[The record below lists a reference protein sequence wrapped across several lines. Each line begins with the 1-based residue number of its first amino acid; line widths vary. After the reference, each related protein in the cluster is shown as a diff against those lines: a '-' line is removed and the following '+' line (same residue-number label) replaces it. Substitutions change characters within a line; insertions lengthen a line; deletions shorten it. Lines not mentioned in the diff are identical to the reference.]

1 MLRFYL
7 NSVCLNLNLSDTL
20 LNIYRDIN
28 FDSCTLCVC
37 NNNNIYGLDNS
48 IYILNDV
55 FDTMN
60 EMVVRQPHKPAE
72 NGPNQPQNPHQI
84 TPNQSLMINHHANM
98 TNTVCTCGFSSVV
111 NRSILAKSSMSINLN
126 LLLKLVDKLNLPKH
140 DKDLIVP
147 YYNLVSFLNSKVNKS
162 KRDEQVFILNST
174 NCSGLFLEDY
184 NEILN
189 ISQPHYLI
197 NSICSVISNNKPV
210 SSSQIANKIISNVV
224 TSKFLKSVLVRENYA
239 WKKSFTFRP
248 QAKKSSTKPAS
259 VAQSA
264 NTSLNQ
270 QSPNK
275 KLTKKQLRAQELKEK
290 DLKSGGKKPQENK
303 KAAANKKLELNL
315 IDEKLKSKRNGEYE
329 LVPENSGPS
338 ANILDMFDQKYS
350 CPFLSVHESFDI
362 FYSSGK
368 QFDFDDNYSKDYDQ
382 LYSYDDDETEYLEKS
397 GKKQKLN
404 NKKYYKHFKLSSLN
418 QFDEN
423 NVCKN
428 VVKRLYLKSKASI
441 NEQNQAEENSQKLKN
456 STFNQSTLHSWVY
469 SKKDLKSNLEL
480 TKSLKLIQP
489 LLEETVQKKYTTSR
503 MWESFQGPLTWQH
516 FCRLAFRDSGT
527 GGSSSIN
534 HNSHHSNAHAHH
546 SQSQMNSS
554 NSASSTSN
562 SSSNSQSQHNCYEPE
577 PIPALLVSSS
587 EKDWLTVSPY
597 SIKFWDKLNF
607 EPYSKQKHVAYI
619 VLMPDFSEL
628 FNELNETSSSI
639 PTPTASHK
647 YEDSDIFGFGKSAQA
662 KQSQEKEMS
671 DAQFQTMYQS
681 VKDYFKELNSVYELC
696 RLGIHRPALRIA
708 PDQGFIKVPL
718 NRKVKKE
725 KEKEKEKTAPP
736 VQKQTSINKMD
747 DKNRLG

>member
-55 FDTMN
+55 FDTMS

-126 LLLKLVDKLNLPKH
+126 LLIKLVDKLNLPKH

-162 KRDEQVFILNST
+162 KRDEQVFVLNST

-197 NSICSVISNNKPV
+197 NSICAALSSNKPV
-210 SSSQIANKIISNVV
+210 SSSQIANKIMSNVV
-224 TSKFLKSVLVRENYA
+224 TSQFLKSALVRENYA

-248 QAKKSSTKPAS
+248 QARKASSTKQAAS
-259 VAQSA
+259 AAQSA

-270 QSPNK
+270 QSPSK
-275 KLTKKQLRAQELKEK
+275 KPTKKQLRAQELKEK
-290 DLKSGGKKPQENK
+290 DSKSGGKKPHENK
-303 KAAANKKLELNL
+303 RAAKKLELNL
-315 IDEKLKSKRNGEYE
+315 IDEKLKSKQNGEYE
-329 LVPENSGPS
+329 LAPENSGTS

-382 LYSYDDDETEYLEKS
+382 LYSYDDDEAELQGKTA
-397 GKKQKLN
+397 KKQKL

-418 QFDEN
+418 QFDEG

-441 NEQNQAEENSQKLKN
+441 NENQTEES
-456 STFNQSTLHSWVY
+456 
-469 SKKDLKSNLEL
+469 
-480 TKSLKLIQP
+480 
-489 LLEETVQKKYTTSR
+489 
-503 MWESFQGPLTWQH
+503 
-516 FCRLAFRDSGT
+516 
-527 GGSSSIN
+527 
-534 HNSHHSNAHAHH
+534 
-546 SQSQMNSS
+546 
-554 NSASSTSN
+554 
-562 SSSNSQSQHNCYEPE
+562 
-577 PIPALLVSSS
+577 
-587 EKDWLTVSPY
+587 
-597 SIKFWDKLNF
+597 
-607 EPYSKQKHVAYI
+607 
-619 VLMPDFSEL
+619 
-628 FNELNETSSSI
+628 
-639 PTPTASHK
+639 
-647 YEDSDIFGFGKSAQA
+647 
-662 KQSQEKEMS
+662 
-671 DAQFQTMYQS
+671 
-681 VKDYFKELNSVYELC
+681 
-696 RLGIHRPALRIA
+696 RLG
-708 PDQGFIKVPL
+708 
-718 NRKVKKE
+718 
-725 KEKEKEKTAPP
+725 
-736 VQKQTSINKMD
+736 
-747 DKNRLG
+747 